1 MNRKSLQEAIADAK
15 TIKETAI
22 ANAKVAL
29 EEAFSPHLKS
39 MLATRLEEMETE
51 EEETFDEEIIDEAD
65 TDTEEFDLDE
75 ILREIEMEE
84 EEEFEDITEAKDDD
98 DKEKKDDTKDEKK
111 DDKKDKDEEVKET
124 EEEEVEETP
133 TLEVE
138 DMTEDD
144 LKSFIEDV
152 IQDMVQAGEL
162 TLEEPTDEL
171 EMEDDDMDL
180 GFEIEDDESMIEPE
194 TEDTDELE
202 MELAE
207 AKEAIHHLRSELN
220 EINLLNAKLLYA
232 NKIFKAKSLKE
243 SQKMKVLESFDK
255 AASVKEAK
263 LVYEMLKETYKTPS
277 YSNKKSIT
285 ENIIGSAS
293 KAIGNRRTI
302 KEAVV
307 DIDPM
312 VARFQKLAGIK

>member
-39 MLATRLEEMETE
+39 MLAARLEEMETK
-51 EEETFDEEIIDEAD
+51 EEETFDEETIDEAE

-84 EEEFEDITEAKDDD
+84 EEEFEDITEAKDDED
-98 DKEKKDDTKDEKK
+98 DKEKKDDSKDEKK
-111 DDKKDKDEEVKET
+111 DDEEVEET
-124 EEEEVEETP
+124 EEEEVEEAP

-152 IQDMVQAGEL
+152 IQDMVAAGEL
-162 TLEEPTDEL
+162 ALEEPTDEL

-180 GFEIEDDESMIEPE
+180 GFEIEDDETMVEPG
-194 TEDTDELE
+194 TEDTEELE
-202 MELAE
+202 RELAE
-207 AKEAIHHLRSELN
+207 AKSAIQHLRSELN

-293 KAIGNRRTI
+293 KAIGNHKTI

>member
-39 MLATRLEEMETE
+39 MLAARLEEMETK
-51 EEETFDEEIIDEAD
+51 EEETFDEETIDEAE

-84 EEEFEDITEAKDDD
+84 EEEFEDITEAKDDED
-98 DKEKKDDTKDEKK
+98 DKEKKDDSKDEKK
-111 DDKKDKDEEVKET
+111 DD
-124 EEEEVEETP
+124 EEVEETP

-152 IQDMVQAGEL
+152 IQDMVAAGEL
-162 TLEEPTDEL
+162 ALEEPTDEL

-180 GFEIEDDESMIEPE
+180 GFEIEDDETMVEPG
-194 TEDTDELE
+194 TEDTEELE
-202 MELAE
+202 RELAE
-207 AKEAIHHLRSELN
+207 AKSAIQHLRSELN

-293 KAIGNRRTI
+293 KAIGNHKTI

>member
-39 MLATRLEEMETE
+39 MLAARLEEMETK
-51 EEETFDEEIIDEAD
+51 EEETFDEETIDEAE

-84 EEEFEDITEAKDDD
+84 EEEFEDITEAKDDED
-98 DKEKKDDTKDEKK
+98 DKEKKDDSKDEKK
-111 DDKKDKDEEVKET
+111 DD
-124 EEEEVEETP
+124 EEVEETP

-152 IQDMVQAGEL
+152 IQDMVAAGEL
-162 TLEEPTDEL
+162 ALEEPTDEL

-180 GFEIEDDESMIEPE
+180 GFEIEDDETMVEPG
-194 TEDTDELE
+194 TEDIEELE

-207 AKEAIHHLRSELN
+207 AKSAIHHLRSELN

-293 KAIGNRRTI
+293 KAIGNHKTI